1 MLQLALLVGAL
12 GVAFA
17 FLAVIAILASR
28 ENARASRPFRRNCM
42 DWHPG
47 RVFPPELI
55 RADREH
61 EWPAEARQKVA

>member
-28 ENARASRPFRRNCM
+28 ENARASRPFGRNPM

-47 RVFPPELI
+47 RVFP
-55 RADREH
+55 RS
-61 EWPAEARQKVA
+61 